1 MASTRKLFRPVRPLS
16 SRFYTTEKNEDT
28 FLHRLAKRFERYNP
42 PGDSH
47 AKLLTSQR
55 HIYEMQVHN
64 IRPDKLDEYMKIAE
78 ETLPKV
84 HDEAS
89 LPVQLLGSWYTI
101 IGPQD
106 QAVHIWFYEN
116 GWDDVTFTH
125 NKLHHDREWRD
136 YVMHLRSLLRSR
148 KSQMLMEFSFW
159 GKPQPRK
166 PGGIYEL
173 RSYSL
178 KPGTLLSWGNE
189 WQRGIKFRSEE
200 KEAVGG
206 WFSQIGKLYQVH
218 HMWAYENL
226 TRRKEIR
233 ENAWMRPGWED
244 VWAHTVPLVES
255 MKSKVLLPASF
266 SPLN

>member
-1 MASTRKLFRPVRPLS
+1 MAVTLAKIKPMRPFPMAWC
-16 SRFYTTEKNEDT
+16 RFFASENKKNT
-28 FLHRLAKRFERYNP
+28 FFGRLAERFNP

-47 AKLLTSQR
+47 AKLLTSQN

-64 IRPDKLDEYMKIAE
+64 IKPDKLEEYMKTAE

-84 HDEAS
+84 HEDAG

-106 QAVHIWFYEN
+106 QAVHLWFYEN
-116 GWDDVTFTH
+116 GWDEVTKTH
-125 NKLHHDREWRD
+125 NSLHIDPTWRS

-148 KSQMLMEFSFW
+148 ESQMLMEFSFW
-159 GKPQPRK
+159 GKPKPRK
-166 PGGIYEL
+166 PGGIYEI

-189 WQRGIKFRSEE
+189 WSRGINFRNESD
-200 KEAVGG
+200 EAVGG

-218 HMWAYENL
+218 HMWAYDNL
-226 TRRKEIR
+226 SRRKEIR
-233 ENAWMRPGWED
+233 ENAWMRPGWDD
-244 VWAHTVPLVES
+244 VWAHTVPLVET